1 MGEAGRVG
9 EDDGQDLLEGDGHHR
24 EIVAAQTQ
32 RHEAKPGAGRESNS
46 HAPEEAEPE
55 WQMIV
60 DCAESDAIGAERE
73 KRRLGEIDLAAQ
85 SEDDR
90 QAEDRD
96 RVSRRL
102 HQNVGDVAVGL
113 DGCGQRHQNGC
124 EKRVE
129 KLSDR

>member
-1 MGEAGRVG
+1 MGETDRVG

-24 EIVAAQTQ
+24 EIVAAQAQ
-32 RHEAKPGAGRESNS
+32 RHEAKPGAGRESDR
-46 HAPEEAEPE
+46 HAPEEAEPKRY
-55 WQMIV
+55 MIV
-60 DCAESDAIGAERE
+60 DRAESDAIGAERE
-73 KRRLGEIDLAAQ
+73 KRRLREIDLAAQ
-85 SEDDR
+85 SEHDR

-113 DGCGQRHQNGC
+113 DGCGKRHQNGR
-124 EKRVE
+124 EERVE